1 MTSISSSFASVA
13 RRVAHA
19 ASVAAVALVLAGC
32 AGFNTNPRDP
42 LEPMNRNITKFN
54 EGVDSVVLKPAATA
68 YRQASPPIVR
78 TGVSNFFGNLSDA
91 WSFVN
96 SALQFKFQNAAEN
109 FMRLNVNTVF
119 GLGGILDVASELNI
133 ERHREDFGQTLGRW
147 GVPAGPYIV
156 LPLLGPS
163 TLRDTIALPVDR
175 KADPLSHFSPVEVRN
190 SLNVLRLVD
199 VRANL
204 LRVGGVIDEAA
215 LDKYTF
221 TREAYLQKR
230 RAEIIEI
237 KDSDGAEPK
246 ADGTPAPASAPVP
259 TPAASA
265 PNPAASAPIAA
276 EPASLQS
283 AEPPGQPASAPA
295 R

>member
-1 MTSISSSFASVA
+1 M
-13 RRVAHA
+13 
-19 ASVAAVALVLAGC
+19 ALLLAGC

-42 LEPMNRNITKFN
+42 LEPMNRHVTTFN
-54 EGVDSVVLKPAATA
+54 EGVDSLVLKPAATA
-68 YRQASPPIVR
+68 YKQAVPPLVR
-78 TGVSNFFGNLSDA
+78 TGVANFFGNLSDA

-163 TLRDTIALPVDR
+163 TLRDTVALPIDR
-175 KADPLSHFSPVEVRN
+175 KADPLSYFSPVDVRN
-190 SLNVLRLVD
+190 SLTVLRAVD
-199 VRANL
+199 IRANL

-215 LDKYTF
+215 LDKYSF

-230 RAEIIEI
+230 RAEIIET

-246 ADGTPAPASAPVP
+246 ADGTPAPVSAPMP
-259 TPAASA
+259 APAASA
-265 PNPAASAPIAA
+265 PTPA
-276 EPASLQS
+276 EPAGPQS

>member
-1 MTSISSSFASVA
+1 MTSIPPPLASAAQRLA
-13 RRVAHA
+13 RSALPA
-19 ASVAAVALVLAGC
+19 GMAVLMAGC

-42 LEPMNRNITKFN
+42 LEPMNRQVTAFN
-54 EGVDSVVLKPAATA
+54 EGVDAVVLKPAATA
-68 YRQASPPIVR
+68 YKQAVPPLVR
-78 TGVSNFFGNLSDA
+78 TGVANFFGNLSDA

-163 TLRDTIALPVDR
+163 TLRDTVALPIDR
-175 KADPLSHFSPVEVRN
+175 KADPLSYFSPVDVRN
-190 SLNVLRLVD
+190 SLTVLRAVD
-199 VRANL
+199 IRANL

-215 LDKYTF
+215 LDKYSF

-230 RAEIIEI
+230 RAEIIETN
-237 KDSDGAEPK
+237 DSDGAEPK
-246 ADGTPAPASAPVP
+246 ADGTPAPVSTPAPAP
-259 TPAASA
+259 AAPAASA
-265 PNPAASAPIAA
+265 PAPV
-276 EPASLQS
+276 EPAGPQA